1 MSCFIYFQV
10 LDLNVGGQLFSVH
23 QATLMNEPGSK
34 LASLVTGNHTFSTD
48 QDGRIFIDADGHIFS
63 YILEYLRF
71 DTLPPLH
78 LASQVHSYAVQ
89 FHLKEFELKLSTY
102 LPVIQAKFLENTRS
116 QYPNYEDIF
125 GHIIKKISQLAIQED
140 GEIIHTIVRCVN
152 ANRTVK
158 DICTKC
164 LKDDIIIHAGVADR
178 HASDIILLIQHDLK
192 ERGFAIEECVY
203 CHCRNKI
210 EYDLSDVENVFFH
223 PDFLREQCF
232 VSSTDSEWLRLY
244 DSECSCFSYT
254 LKIKVT
260 WA

>member
-1 MSCFIYFQV
+1 MSCFVYFQV
-10 LDLNVGGQLFSVH
+10 IDLNVGGQLLSVH
-23 QATLMNEPGSK
+23 RATLMKDPASK
-34 LASLVTGNHTFSTD
+34 LASIVTGDHTFSID
-48 QDGRIFIDADGHIFS
+48 QDGRIFIDADWHIFS

-78 LASQVHSYAVQ
+78 LSSQVHSYAIQ
-89 FHLKEFELKLSTY
+89 FHLKELELKLSTY

-116 QYPNYEDIF
+116 QYPKYEDIF

-140 GEIIHTIVRCVN
+140 GEFIYTVVRCVN
-152 ANRTVK
+152 AKRTEK

-164 LKDDIIIHAGVADR
+164 LKDDMIIHAGVADR

-210 EYDLSDVENVFFH
+210 EYDLSNVENVFFH
-223 PDFLREQCF
+223 PEFLREQCF